1 MAGREGEGGMNFPSR
16 GQNLAERRSFGY
28 LFCVKYERLPKWA
41 QSLTKLCFKY
51 LTHFSNILKFTPS
64 LNPYPLPEKS
74 LNCTMKTRLTWRRS
88 TTIRTLAGYLCKERK
103 LYLLY

>member
-1 MAGREGEGGMNFPSR
+1 MNFPSR

-74 LNCTMKTRLTWRRS
+74 LNCTMKTRLT
-88 TTIRTLAGYLCKERK
+88 CKHGS
-103 LYLLY
+103 LLREDKRVVINGCLLWLFFFELVKRNQ